1 MTIWIV
7 MYDDEIMGAF
17 RNKEDAY
24 NFIVKDFTDSNAP
37 VDENSPYYK
46 TDKEWFD
53 NELANLKEEYENY
66 SSFGCA
72 DKWYASE
79 TLLE

>member
-7 MYDDEIMGAF
+7 MYDGDVQGAF
-17 RNKEDAY
+17 KTKEDAY

-37 VDENSPYYK
+37 MSNSPCYEF
-46 TDKEWFD
+46 DKEWFD
-53 NELANLKEEYENY
+53 NELANFNEEYENY

-72 DKWYASE
+72 DKWYACE

>member
-1 MTIWIV
+1 MIIWIV
-7 MYDDEIMGAF
+7 MYDNEVMGAF

-37 VDENSPYYK
+37 AASSPSYE

-53 NELANLKEEYENY
+53 NELAYLKEEYENY
-66 SSFGCA
+66 SSFSCA
-72 DKWYASE
+72 DRWYACE

>member
-7 MYDDEIMGAF
+7 MYDDEVMGAF
-17 RNKEDAY
+17 RKKEDAY

-37 VDENSPYYK
+37 VESTPYC
-46 TDKEWFD
+46 DIEWFD

-72 DKWYASE
+72 DRWYACE